1 VTSPGSAFDPYA
13 ARYQD
18 EVQKSI
24 AFAGVRHD
32 VFLTAK
38 VDALED
44 LARGDGRDPRTLD
57 VLDLG
62 CGVGGMT
69 RMLAARFGR
78 VTGTDPS
85 REAVHTAALQ
95 GGGAAYTHF
104 DGGRLPFRSGAFD
117 FVVASCV
124 LHHVPR
130 PERAP
135 LVRELLRVCRP
146 PGGLVVFEHNP
157 WHPFTRLAVSRC
169 EFDRDAELLTAGET
183 RSLAEAAQA
192 AALDTRY
199 ILLLPWR
206 ARIVERLEQALRA
219 VPLGA
224 QYLVFAR
231 VAA

>member
-1 VTSPGSAFDPYA
+1 VTPPTAFDPYA
-13 ARYQD
+13 TRYQD

-32 VFLTAK
+32 VFLAAK
-38 VDALED
+38 VDALEA
-44 LARGDGRDPRTLD
+44 LARRDGRDPRALE

-62 CGVGGMT
+62 CGVGVMT

-85 REAVHTAALQ
+85 GQALRTA
-95 GGGAAYTHF
+95 GGHGSGPAYAHYDGA
-104 DGGRLPFRSGAFD
+104 RLPFRDGAFD

-130 PERAP
+130 PERAA

-169 EFDRDAELLTAGET
+169 EFDRDAELLTAAET
-183 RSLAEAAQA
+183 RSLAAAARA
-192 AALDTRY
+192 AALETRY
-199 ILLLPWR
+199 ILLVPWR
-206 ARIVERLEQALRA
+206 ARIVEHLEHALRS

-231 VAA
+231 VS